1 MAQHVSQLDKHNI
14 PRRSRFSDRFR
25 DDITTIVS
33 VVTAEIGTILVKQ
46 HKVRNTIM
54 VMLNGGDTLCLSTVY
69 RQSPKVVSVS
79 SKHPELELH
88 LWYQRA
94 HNQMVGKIHPVQLL
108 IDVFL
113 YLLLF
118 QEVEQAA
125 KVNISLAFFLYD
137 LLSLMD
143 RGFVFHLVKN
153 YCNQVE

>member
-1 MAQHVSQLDKHNI
+1 MAQHVSHLDKHNI

-79 SKHPELELH
+79 SKHLG
-88 LWYQRA
+88 
-94 HNQMVGKIHPVQLL
+94 VGVAFVVSKSSQLDGRQDPPSTA
-108 IDVFL
+108 ID
-113 YLLLF
+113 
-118 QEVEQAA
+118 
-125 KVNISLAFFLYD
+125 
-137 LLSLMD
+137 
-143 RGFVFHLVKN
+143 
-153 YCNQVE
+153 